1 VAIEFAIVVL
11 GIFVDFQA
19 EDWNQGRLDRQ
30 LGKVYI
36 ARLIDET
43 KAIVLDSAVQAAD
56 RGNSLASTENVIT
69 VPNEKE
75 WVWVMGAVSF
85 KLAVKV
91 VPGSSRSGI
100 AGWLGD
106 TLRVRVTAS
115 PERGKANKAVEA
127 LLSEVLALPSGGA
140 RIVAGES
147 SPRKTVEIIGI
158 SESEIRRRLSDA
170 VPCGPRS

>member
-1 VAIEFAIVVL
+1 MVKRYAPDFAVETGAPWLSNLRSWCWEYSSLSRPRTGTKGVWI
-11 GIFVDFQA
+11 D
-19 EDWNQGRLDRQ
+19 NSGRYTSR
-30 LGKVYI
+30 
-36 ARLIDET
+36 
-43 KAIVLDSAVQAAD
+43 S
-56 RGNSLASTENVIT
+56 
-69 VPNEKE
+69 
-75 WVWVMGAVSF
+75 VSF

-170 VPCGPRS
+170 VPGGLRS